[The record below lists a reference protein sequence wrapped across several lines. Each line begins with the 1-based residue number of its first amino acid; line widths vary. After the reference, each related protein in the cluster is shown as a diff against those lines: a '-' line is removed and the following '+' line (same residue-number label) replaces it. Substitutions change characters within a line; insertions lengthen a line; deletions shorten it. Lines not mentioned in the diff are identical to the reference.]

1 MLLET
6 AILSREGFAMTKRR
20 LGSLLLLVLTMIAGI
35 ALAQQAPKE
44 LRISAIPDENP
55 QELLRIYTPFADYLS
70 KEIGIPVK
78 FTPVVDYPATVEG
91 LAANRLEMVWY
102 GGLTSVQA
110 ARMAKGAKRIVMRK
124 EDTEFKSQ
132 FITRKDTGV
141 HELKDLKGKTFSFGN
156 VASTSGHLMP
166 RYYLMKAGV
175 NPEKDFS
182 KFSFSGAHDATVAWV
197 EAGRV
202 DAGALN
208 FLVWD
213 KLVSNKKVD
222 TDKVVVFYTTPTY
235 VDYVWMVRAGL
246 DNAIVEKISKAFLK
260 LDYNKPE
267 DKKLLDLHRTKG
279 YIPAKDEQWASLED
293 AAITTGLINQK

>member
-1 MLLET
+1 MRKSVALAMLL
-6 AILSREGFAMTKRR
+6 AMVFF
-20 LGSLLLLVLTMIAGI
+20 GSAR
-35 ALAQQAPKE
+35 AQGQKE

-55 QELLRIYTPFADYLS
+55 QELLRIYQPFADYLT
-70 KEIGIPVK
+70 KETGLPVK

-91 LAANRLEMVWY
+91 LAAGKLDMVWY

-110 ARMAKGAKRIVMRK
+110 ARMAKGAKRIAMRK

-132 FITRKDTGV
+132 FITRKDTGIRD
-141 HELKDLKGKTFSFGN
+141 LKDLKGKTFSFGN

-166 RYYLMKAGV
+166 RYYLVKAGI

-182 KFSFSGAHDATVAWV
+182 KFSFSGAHDATAAWV

-213 KLVSNKKVD
+213 KLVANKKVD
-222 TDKVVVFYTTPTY
+222 TEKVVVFYTTPPF
-235 VDYVWMVRAGL
+235 VDYVWMVRGGL
-246 DNAIVEKISKAFLK
+246 DNALVEKISKALLK
-260 LDYNKPE
+260 LDFNKPE

-279 YIPAKDEQWASLED
+279 YIPAKDEQWKSVED
-293 AAITTGLINQK
+293 AAIATGLINQK

>member
-1 MLLET
+1 MKRVATLFLL
-6 AILSREGFAMTKRR
+6 AIVAFIGENLY
-20 LGSLLLLVLTMIAGI
+20 
-35 ALAQQAPKE
+35 AQGVKE
-44 LRISAIPDENP
+44 LKISAIPDENP
-55 QELLRIYTPFADYLS
+55 QELLRIYTPFADYLT

-78 FTPVVDYPATVEG
+78 FTPVVDYAATVEG
-91 LAANRLEMVWY
+91 LAANKLDMVWY

-110 ARMAKGAKRIVMRK
+110 ARMAKGAKRIIMRK

-132 FITRKDTGV
+132 FITRKETGI
-141 HELKDLKGKTFSFGN
+141 HEIKGLKGKTFSFGS
-156 VASTSGHLMP
+156 VSSTSGHLMP
-166 RYYLMKAGV
+166 RYYLMKGGI

-182 KFSFSGAHDATVAWV
+182 KFSFSGAHDATAAWV

-213 KLVSNKKVD
+213 KLVANKKVD
-222 TDKVVVFYTTPTY
+222 TDKVVVFWTTPPY
-235 VDYVWMVRAGL
+235 VDYVWTVRGGL
-246 DNAIVEKISKAFLK
+246 DNALVEKISKAFLK
-260 LDYNKPE
+260 LDYQNPE

-279 YIPAKDEQWASLED
+279 YIPAKDEQWKSLED

>member
-1 MLLET
+1 MD
-6 AILSREGFAMTKRR
+6 MKRR
-20 LGSLLLLVLTMIAGI
+20 FGLLAALVVVSIGSAF
-35 ALAQQAPKE
+35 AQAPKE

-55 QELLRIYTPFADYLS
+55 QELLRIYTPFADYLT
-70 KEIGIPVK
+70 KEVGIPVK
-78 FTPVVDYPATVEG
+78 FTPVVDYAATVEG
-91 LAANRLEMVWY
+91 LAGNKLDMVWY

-110 ARMAKGAKRIVMRK
+110 ARRAKGAKRIVMRK

-141 HELKDLKGKTFSFGN
+141 KDLKDLKGKTFSFGS
-156 VASTSGHLMP
+156 VSSTSGHLMP
-166 RYYLMKAGV
+166 RYYLMKAGI

-182 KFSFSGAHDATVAWV
+182 KFSFSGAHDATAAWV

-213 KLVSNKKVD
+213 KLVANKKVD
-222 TDKVVVFYTTPTY
+222 TNKVVVFYTTPPY
-235 VDYVWMVRAGL
+235 VDYVWTVRGGL
-246 DNAIVEKISKAFLK
+246 DNAIVEKISKALLK

-267 DKKLLDLHRTKG
+267 DKALLDLHRTKG
-279 YIPAKDEQWASLED
+279 YIPAKDEQWKSLED
-293 AAITTGLINQK
+293 AALTTGLINQN

>member
-1 MLLET
+1 MRKSVALAMLL
-6 AILSREGFAMTKRR
+6 AMVFF
-20 LGSLLLLVLTMIAGI
+20 GSAR
-35 ALAQQAPKE
+35 AQGQKE

-55 QELLRIYTPFADYLS
+55 QELLRIYQPFADYLA
-70 KEIGIPVK
+70 KATGLPVK

-91 LAANRLEMVWY
+91 LAAGKLDMVWY

-110 ARMAKGAKRIVMRK
+110 ARMAKGAKRIAMRK
-124 EDTEFKSQ
+124 EDSEFKSQ
-132 FITRKDTGV
+132 FITRKDTGIRD
-141 HELKDLKGKTFSFGN
+141 LKDLKGKTFSFGN

-166 RYYLMKAGV
+166 RYYLVKAGI

-182 KFSFSGAHDATVAWV
+182 KFSFSGAHDATAAWV

-213 KLVSNKKVD
+213 KLVANKKVD
-222 TDKVVVFYTTPTY
+222 TEKVVVFYTTPPF
-235 VDYVWMVRAGL
+235 VDYVWMVRGGL
-246 DNAIVEKISKAFLK
+246 DNALVEKISKALLK
-260 LDYNKPE
+260 LDFNKPE

-279 YIPAKDEQWASLED
+279 YIPAKDEQWKSVED
-293 AAITTGLINQK
+293 AAIATGLINQK

>member
-1 MLLET
+1 MKKLLT
-6 AILSREGFAMTKRR
+6 TIFTLAFMCA
-20 LGSLLLLVLTMIAGI
+20 GSAFG
-35 ALAQQAPKE
+35 QAPKE

-55 QELLRIYTPFADYLS
+55 QELLRIYAPFADYLS

-78 FTPVVDYPATVEG
+78 FTPVVDYAATVEG
-91 LAANRLEMVWY
+91 LAGNKLDMVWY

-141 HELKDLKGKTFSFGN
+141 KDLKDLKGKTFSFGS
-156 VASTSGHLMP
+156 VSSTSGHLMP
-166 RYYLMKAGV
+166 RYYLMKAGID
-175 NPEKDFS
+175 PEKDFS
-182 KFSFSGAHDATVAWV
+182 KFSFSGAHDATAAWV

-202 DAGALN
+202 NAGALN

-213 KLVSNKKVD
+213 KLVANKKVD
-222 TDKVVVFYTTPTY
+222 TDKVVIFYTTPPY
-235 VDYVWMVRAGL
+235 VDYVWTVRAGL
-246 DNAIVEKISKAFLK
+246 DNATVEKISKAFLK
-260 LDYNKPE
+260 LDYNNPA

-279 YIPAKDEQWASLED
+279 YIPAKDEQWKSLED
-293 AAITTGLINQK
+293 AAVTTGLINQK

>member
-1 MLLET
+1 MRKHLASLFVSMIVSLGT
-6 AILSREGFAMTKRR
+6 AF
-20 LGSLLLLVLTMIAGI
+20 
-35 ALAQQAPKE
+35 AQQPKE

-55 QELLRIYTPFADYLS
+55 QELLRIYTPFADYLT
-70 KEIGIPVK
+70 KEVGVPVK

-91 LAANRLEMVWY
+91 LAAGKLDMVWY

-124 EDTEFKSQ
+124 EDTEFKTQ

-141 HELKDLKGKTFSFGN
+141 HDLKDLKGKTFSFGN

-166 RYYLMKAGV
+166 RYYLMKAGI

-182 KFSFSGAHDATVAWV
+182 KFSFSGAHDATAAWV

-213 KLVSNKKVD
+213 KLVANKKVD

-235 VDYVWMVRAGL
+235 VDYVWTVRGGL
-246 DNAIVEKISKAFLK
+246 NNAIVEKISKALLK
-260 LDYNKPE
+260 LDFNKPE

-279 YIPAKDEQWASLED
+279 YIPAKDEQWKSVE
-293 AAITTGLINQK
+293 AAALVTGLIHQN

>member
-1 MLLET
+1 MRKSVALAMLLVMVFFGG
-6 AILSREGFAMTKRR
+6 AR
-20 LGSLLLLVLTMIAGI
+20 
-35 ALAQQAPKE
+35 AQGQKE

-55 QELLRIYTPFADYLS
+55 QELLRIYQPFADYLT
-70 KEIGIPVK
+70 KETGLPVK

-91 LAANRLEMVWY
+91 LAAGKLDMVWY

-110 ARMAKGAKRIVMRK
+110 ARMAKGAKRIAMRK

-132 FITRKDTGV
+132 FITRKDTGIRD
-141 HELKDLKGKTFSFGN
+141 LKDLKGKTFSFGN

-166 RYYLMKAGV
+166 RYYLVKAGI

-182 KFSFSGAHDATVAWV
+182 KFSFSGAHDATAAWV

-213 KLVSNKKVD
+213 KLVANKKVD
-222 TDKVVVFYTTPTY
+222 TEKVVVFYTTPPF
-235 VDYVWMVRAGL
+235 VDYVWMVRGGL
-246 DNAIVEKISKAFLK
+246 DNALVEKISKALLK
-260 LDYNKPE
+260 LDFNKPE

-279 YIPAKDEQWASLED
+279 YIPAKDEQWKSVEA
-293 AAITTGLINQK
+293 AAIATGLINQK

>member
-1 MLLET
+1 MKKLLT
-6 AILSREGFAMTKRR
+6 TIFTLAFMCA
-20 LGSLLLLVLTMIAGI
+20 GSAFGQ
-35 ALAQQAPKE
+35 ALKE

-70 KEIGIPVK
+70 KEIGVPVK
-78 FTPVVDYPATVEG
+78 FTPVVDYAATVEG
-91 LAANRLEMVWY
+91 LAASKLDMVWY

-110 ARMAKGAKRIVMRK
+110 ARRAKGAKRIVMRK

-141 HELKDLKGKTFSFGN
+141 HNLKDLKGKTFSFGS
-156 VASTSGHLMP
+156 VSSTSGHLMP
-166 RYYLMKAGV
+166 RYYLMKAGI

-182 KFSFSGAHDATVAWV
+182 KFSFSGAHDATAAWV

-213 KLVSNKKVD
+213 KLVANKKVD

-235 VDYVWMVRAGL
+235 VDYVWTVRGGL
-246 DNAIVEKISKAFLK
+246 DNAMVEKIAKALLK

-267 DKKLLDLHRTKG
+267 EKKLLDLHRTKG
-279 YIPAKDEQWASLED
+279 YIPAKDEQWKSLED
-293 AAITTGLINQK
+293 AALITGLINQN